1 MSNQLNN
8 EKFQIINQIMKNFQ
22 ILYTSI
28 LQYSNVTCSL
38 ANYWAMDWTK
48 AESNLQLTA
57 QKQPS

>member
-28 LQYSNVTCSL
+28 LQYSNVLSHGLNQSRVKFTINGS
-38 ANYWAMDWTK
+38 
-48 AESNLQLTA
+48 ETA
-57 QKQPS
+57 IIGVL